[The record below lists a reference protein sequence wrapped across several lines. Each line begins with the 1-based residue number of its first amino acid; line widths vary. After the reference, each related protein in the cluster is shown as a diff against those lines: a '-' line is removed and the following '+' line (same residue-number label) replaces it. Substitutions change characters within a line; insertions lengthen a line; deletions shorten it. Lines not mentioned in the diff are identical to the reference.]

1 MALTKSGFLEY
12 RSCNKAF
19 WLATNRPREIMVPPP
34 DPYALMLM
42 KQGYEVEALAQ
53 QWIRGW
59 PDAGRYAFQESFR
72 VMGLEARADV
82 VRRNDDGSIDLFE
95 IKSSTSLQGSSGDHV
110 DDATFQTIV
119 AERAGL
125 PVNRT
130 SVIHVNKQY
139 ARSGPVDPSA
149 LLVVADVTLAV
160 RERYERIE
168 QEIDTAVAFLAE
180 NELDENGCSCRF
192 VGNPANHCVTFARFN
207 PDIELPSLYIL
218 PRISRAKLTA
228 FDAEKRFALD
238 AIDPSEL
245 SKRQALVQRA
255 ALQRAPAINRAALA
269 AFIVGLEWPLY
280 FYDYETFGAAIP
292 IADGHKP
299 HEQMPVQYSVH
310 RLEKDGR
317 VFHAEFLA
325 DRPGMQ
331 RELVDAL
338 EAAIGVDGHIISWNM
353 SFETACNNRMAA
365 LLPDKAAFLAALN
378 ARTRDLMKPFE
389 EAYVDA
395 RFGGSTSIKRVLP
408 ILVPTLAYSKSDVHD
423 GTGAME
429 AWLAYSSSADEAQRA
444 ELRRQLL
451 AYCELDTRAMVEIFA
466 VLRQNAGD

>member
-12 RSCNKAF
+12 RRCNKAF

-59 PDAGRYAFQESFR
+59 PDADRCTFQESFR

-95 IKSSTSLQGSSGDHV
+95 IKSSTSLQGSSGDQV

-125 PVNRT
+125 PVNRA

-180 NELDENGCSCRF
+180 KELDENGCSCRF
-192 VGNPANHCVTFARFN
+192 VGNPANHCAAFARFN

-218 PRISRAKLTA
+218 PRISKTKLETFA
-228 FDAEKRFALD
+228 AEKRFALD

-255 ALQRAPAINRAALA
+255 ALQKAPAIDRAALA
-269 AFIVGLEWPLY
+269 AFI
-280 FYDYETFGAAIP
+280 
-292 IADGHKP
+292 AD
-299 HEQMPVQYSVH
+299 
-310 RLEKDGR
+310 LGR
-317 VFHAEFLA
+317 S
-325 DRPGMQ
+325 D
-331 RELVDAL
+331 
-338 EAAIGVDGHIISWNM
+338 
-353 SFETACNNRMAA
+353 
-365 LLPDKAAFLAALN
+365 
-378 ARTRDLMKPFE
+378 DLRIWDSQF
-389 EAYVDA
+389 
-395 RFGGSTSIKRVLP
+395 R
-408 ILVPTLAYSKSDVHD
+408 
-423 GTGAME
+423 
-429 AWLAYSSSADEAQRA
+429 
-444 ELRRQLL
+444 
-451 AYCELDTRAMVEIFA
+451 
-466 VLRQNAGD
+466 